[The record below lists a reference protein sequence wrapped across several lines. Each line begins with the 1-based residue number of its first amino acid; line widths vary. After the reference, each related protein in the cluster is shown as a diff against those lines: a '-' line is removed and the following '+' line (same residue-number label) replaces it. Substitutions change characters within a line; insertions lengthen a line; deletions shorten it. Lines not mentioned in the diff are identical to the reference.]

1 MTGAYL
7 RAQRNG
13 HWTNVE
19 IEHLTDEELRDKFL
33 HRPAEELVNWMAML
47 CAKIRQIE
55 PVLDGLVKDGILA
68 VVSDS
73 EIQKENENVQQTPD

>member
-55 PVLDGLVKDGILA
+55 PILDDLVKDGILEA
-68 VVSDS
+68 VSDS
-73 EIQKENENVQQTPD
+73 EIQKENENVQQPPN

>member
-19 IEHLTDEELRDKFL
+19 VEHLTDEELRDKFL

>member
-19 IEHLTDEELRDKFL
+19 VEHLTDEELRDKFL
-33 HRPAEELVNWMAML
+33 HRPAEEIVNWMSML
-47 CAKIRQIE
+47 CAKIRQLE
-55 PVLDGLVKDGILA
+55 PVFDGLVKDGILER
-68 VVSDS
+68 VSDS
-73 EIQKENENVQQTPD
+73 KIQKENENVQKTG

>member
-13 HWTNVE
+13 QWTNVE
-19 IEHLTDEELRDKFL
+19 VEHLTDEELRDKFL

-55 PVLDGLVKDGILA
+55 PVFDGLVKDGILA

-73 EIQKENENVQQTPD
+73 EIQKEDENVQQTPD

>member
-13 HWTNVE
+13 HWANVE

-55 PVLDGLVKDGILA
+55 PIFDGLVKDGIL
-68 VVSDS
+68 VSVSDS
-73 EIQKENENVQQTPD
+73 KIQKENENVQHT

>member
-19 IEHLTDEELRDKFL
+19 VEHLTDEELRDKFL
-33 HRPAEELVNWMAML
+33 HRPAEEIVNWMSML
-47 CAKIRQIE
+47 CAKIRQLE
-55 PVLDGLVKDGILA
+55 PVFDGLVKDGIL
-68 VVSDS
+68 
-73 EIQKENENVQQTPD
+73 EIVPGSKIKKENENVQTTD